1 MRLGRMWVGWAILGL
16 VACGG
21 DDDGGD
27 DGGAVD
33 SGTMGVGATESSGGS
48 GNDLPT
54 VEIEIDA
61 SATCGADGSL
71 LLRATQ
77 VGCVSPPPAPCTM
90 PMTPPVYEGDT
101 IACPSTEAAATMR
114 VGIEKAGRYNVEL
127 VTVAGDGTE
136 STECF
141 SDRDDPELIVD
152 DSAFNTNRTIPAMS
166 LGGPC

>member
-1 MRLGRMWVGWAILGL
+1 MWVGLALAGL

-27 DGGAVD
+27 EGVAAD
-33 SGTMGVGATESSGGS
+33 SGTMGAAGGSESSGGS

-71 LLRATQ
+71 LIRATQ
-77 VGCVSPPPAPCTM
+77 VGCVSATGPCTL

-101 IACPSTEAAATMR
+101 LACPSSEAAATMR

-127 VTVAGDGTE
+127 VTIAADGTE
-136 STECF
+136 STECL

-152 DSAFNTNRTIPAMS
+152 DSAFNTNRTIPVMS
-166 LGGPC
+166 LDGPC